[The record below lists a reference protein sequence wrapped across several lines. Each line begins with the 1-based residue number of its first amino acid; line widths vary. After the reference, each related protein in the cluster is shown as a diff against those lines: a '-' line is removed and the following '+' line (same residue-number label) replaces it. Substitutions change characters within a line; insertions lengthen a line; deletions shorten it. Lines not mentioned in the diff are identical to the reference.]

1 MPKDGLHLDE
11 VYDTLEGLF
20 STDRN
25 CHGAGSSTK
34 DVLHLANNLEKVGTG
49 AVHLVDITDTGNVI
63 LVGLTPNGFR
73 LGLYTTDSAVGCY
86 STVKHAERTLHL
98 SGKVNVSR
106 SVNQVELILVTI
118 IVPECSGSGRSDGDT
133 ALLLLLHPVHGS
145 CTFVNLTDLVGLT
158 GVEKDT
164 LGRGGLTGIDV
175 GHDTDVTSQ
184 VEVLLSHNVERKLR
198 YLCVIRNGNG
208 RKHG

>member
-1 MPKDGLHLDE
+1 M
-11 VYDTLEGLF
+11 
-20 STDRN
+20 
-25 CHGAGSSTK
+25 
-34 DVLHLANNLEKVGTG
+34 
-49 AVHLVDITDTGNVI
+49 
-63 LVGLTPNGFR
+63 
-73 LGLYTTDSAVGCY
+73 
-86 STVKHAERTLHL
+86 
-98 SGKVNVSR
+98 SR

-118 IVPECSGSGRSDGDT
+118 IVPECSGSGRGDGDT

-145 CTFVNLTDLVGLT
+145 GTFVNFTDFVSLT

-164 LGRGGLTGIDV
+164 LGRGGLSGIDV